1 LAKLVIYEEIYGE
14 ETIFED
20 FELST
25 HRILIGSSEDNNLV
39 LDIPDIDPTH
49 ASLEFRNE
57 HWVIQDLGG
66 PGGTVLNGEQVDRPL
81 TLHHN
86 DLIELNS
93 IKMRF
98 HLQEEVAEVAE
109 EEEEDET
116 DETPPLPDTVK
127 KVKPEA
133 VISGR
138 VWFSTVAVMTIGVL
152 FVIAILFAVAD
163 YLDLLSIA
171 DLFSF

>member
-1 LAKLVIYEEIYGE
+1 MAKLVIYEEIDGE

-20 FELST
+20 FDLAS

-66 PGGTVLNGEQVDRPL
+66 PGGTVLNGQQVDGPL
-81 TLHHN
+81 MLHHN
-86 DLIELNS
+86 DLIELNT
-93 IKMRF
+93 IKIRF
-98 HLQEEVAEVAE
+98 YEEDPAPNAVKAEVEKHPPQSE
-109 EEEEDET
+109 ERNGSKQE
-116 DETPPLPDTVK
+116 V
-127 KVKPEA
+127 

-138 VWFSTVAVMTIGVL
+138 IWFGTVAGMTMIVIFAIVL
-152 FVIAILFAVAD
+152 IFVAAD
-163 YLDLLSIA
+163 YFNLLNLADLLP
-171 DLFSF
+171 F

>member
-1 LAKLVIYEEIYGE
+1 MAKLVIYEEIEGA

-20 FELST
+20 FQLSA

-49 ASLEFRNE
+49 ASLEFRND

-66 PGGTVLNGEQVDRPL
+66 PGGTVLNGRQVDGPL

-86 DLIELNS
+86 DLIELNT

-98 HLQEEVAEVAE
+98 YLEETVEATDTQQMAAHTAEPHPQPKAKPAKQEV
-109 EEEEDET
+109 
-116 DETPPLPDTVK
+116 
-127 KVKPEA
+127 

-138 VWFSTVAVMTIGVL
+138 VWFGTVAMMTIGVIV
-152 FVIAILFAVAD
+152 VIVILLAVAD

-171 DLFSF
+171 DLLSM

>member
-1 LAKLVIYEEIYGE
+1 MAKLVIYEEIYGE

-20 FELST
+20 FELTS

-66 PGGTVLNGEQVDRPL
+66 PGGTVLNGQQVDRPL

-86 DLIELNS
+86 DLIELNT

-98 HLQEEVAEVAE
+98 HLKEEVVEVAEDK
-109 EEEEDET
+109 DEV

-127 KVKPEA
+127 KAKQEV

-138 VWFSTVAVMTIGVL
+138 VWFSTVAVMTIGVI

-163 YLDLLSIA
+163 YLDLIHIG
-171 DLFSF
+171 DLLPF